1 MLCIFHSNMSLI
13 FLKKKLFKKI
23 TNVVLDFQTKENIYV
38 WGLTLMYILGSLY
51 PVVWKVH
58 THLKYQLGVSKLAQY
73 HHNLTFHFYNP

>member
-1 MLCIFHSNMSLI
+1 
-13 FLKKKLFKKI
+13 
-23 TNVVLDFQTKENIYV
+23 
-38 WGLTLMYILGSLY
+38 MYILGSLY